1 VLRAGAQKMS
11 ANAFEPLGDET
22 IQRLVSDLEAART
35 TFAESVGRYR
45 GSRFTSKAALATEAQ
60 DYRGGEAVALGIAD
74 ASGHALEAFESFVK
88 AMNGKK

>member
-1 VLRAGAQKMS
+1 
-11 ANAFEPLGDET
+11 
-22 IQRLVSDLEAART
+22 
-35 TFAESVGRYR
+35 
-45 GSRFTSKAALATEAQ
+45 LATEAQ

>member
-1 VLRAGAQKMS
+1 LARQKPVDLVDHNDVDLAGPDVSQQSLQRQPLGRAG
-11 ANAFEPLGDET
+11 
-22 IQRLVSDLEAART
+22 
-35 TFAESVGRYR
+35 